1 MSGNVQNWVKT
12 SPTFKIL
19 TVLIITLILLIP
31 TYKIEALIGERQGLE
46 QNVISEI
53 NSKWGAEQSL
63 TGPILTIPY
72 TQKENAG
79 TLNEKVNTKY
89 LNILPEKLD
98 VMGELNPKI
107 KKRSIYKAILY
118 SSEISL
124 SGSFDLRK
132 IKDLKIDTADIQWTK
147 ATLSFGISDPR
158 GISGIGK
165 IQFNDKEMETEPGL
179 PKSIQLENGFYGY
192 VNIDSNREK
201 FPFSASYS
209 LKGSSGIHILP
220 LGKTTTVELNS
231 TWKDPSFSGAFL
243 PESHTINADGFV
255 ANWKV
260 LDYNRSFGQIWND
273 DFPNIS
279 KWQFGVDLIEPV
291 NIYQKTERSI
301 KYAFMI
307 IALTFTFFFFF
318 EILQKLRIHPIQY
331 TIVGFALLI
340 FYLLLIALSEQMSF
354 SIAFIISALATI
366 VIVGYYFYFI
376 SKSLKVTFVFTLIF
390 SFIYAFIF
398 VILNAEAYSLLI
410 GSIGLFLLI
419 AIIMH
424 FSRNVDWY
432 QTTAT
437 AIEKSEFK

>member
-12 SPTFKIL
+12 SPTFKIF
-19 TVLIITLILLIP
+19 TVLVITLILLIP
-31 TYKIEALIGERQGLE
+31 TYKIETLIGERQDLE

-53 NSKWGAEQSL
+53 SSKWGAEQSL

-72 TQKENAG
+72 SEIENAG
-79 TLNEKVNTKY
+79 TPNEKVITKH

-98 VMGELNPKI
+98 VTGELNPKI

-118 SSEISL
+118 TSEISL
-124 SGSFDLRK
+124 SGGFDLRK
-132 IKDLKIDTADIQWTK
+132 IKDLKIDTADIQWQK

-165 IQFNDKEMETEPGL
+165 IQFGDKVMETEPGL

-192 VNIDSNREK
+192 VSLDPDQEK
-201 FPFSASYS
+201 YPFSASYS
-209 LKGSSGIHILP
+209 LKGSSGIHISP
-220 LGKTTTVELNS
+220 VGKTTIVHLKS
-231 TWKDPSFSGAFL
+231 PWKDPSFSGAFL
-243 PESHTINADGFV
+243 PENHSINADGFV

-273 DFPNIS
+273 YFPNIS
-279 KWQFGVDLIEPV
+279 KWEFGADLIEPV

-318 EILQKLRIHPIQY
+318 EILQKLKIHPIQY

-354 SIAFIISALATI
+354 SAAFIISAIATI
-366 VIVGYYFYFI
+366 SVVGYYFYFI
-376 SKSLKVTFVFTLIF
+376 SKSLKVTFIFSLIF
-390 SFIYAFIF
+390 TFIYAFIF

-410 GSIGLFLLI
+410 GSIGLFALI
-419 AIIMH
+419 ALIMH

-437 AIEKSEFK
+437 AIEESEFK

>member
-1 MSGNVQNWVKT
+1 MSGNLQNWVKT

-19 TVLIITLILLIP
+19 TVLVITLILLIP
-31 TYKIEALIGERQGLE
+31 TYKIENLIAERQGLE
-46 QNVISEI
+46 QDVVSEI
-53 NSKWGAEQSL
+53 SSKWGAKQSL

-72 TQKENAG
+72 FETQNAG
-79 TLNEKVNTKY
+79 TPNEKVNTKY
-89 LNILPEKLD
+89 LNILPETLD
-98 VMGELNPKI
+98 VTGELNPKI
-107 KKRSIYKAILY
+107 KKRSIYKSILY

-124 SGSFDLRK
+124 SGAFDLRK
-132 IKDLKIDTADIQWTK
+132 IKDLKIDTADIQWQK

-165 IQFNDKEMETEPGL
+165 IQFGDKKMDTEPGL
-179 PKSIQLENGFYGY
+179 PTSIQLENGFYGY
-192 VNIDSNREK
+192 VSIDSNQNK
-201 FPFSASYS
+201 YPFSASYS

-220 LGKTTTVELNS
+220 VGKS
-231 TWKDPSFSGAFL
+231 TNVKLKSSWKDPSFSGAFL
-243 PESHTINADGFV
+243 PESHTIDSKGFE

-273 DFPNIS
+273 YFPNIT
-279 KWQFGVDLIEPV
+279 KWEFGVDLIEPV
-291 NIYQKTERSI
+291 NVYQKTERSI

-318 EILQKLRIHPIQY
+318 EILQKLKIHPIQY

-354 SIAFIISALATI
+354 SHAFIISALATI
-366 VIVGYYFYFI
+366 TIVAYYFYFI
-376 SKSLKVTFVFTLIF
+376 SKSFKVTFIF
-390 SFIYAFIF
+390 SMIFTFIYAFIF

-410 GSIGLFLLI
+410 GSIGLFALI
-419 AIIMH
+419 ALIMH

-437 AIEKSEFK
+437 AIEETEYK